1 MSRGLP
7 IEFFLE
13 GTRSRFG
20 KSLIPKHGLISN
32 VVEAYQQG
40 MIQDCY
46 FVPVSY
52 VYEDVAEGVFLDELM
67 GVPKVPHHLFAVHLN
82 CFQVRESVFGVFRG
96 IWKGF
101 RQSQRCGAVRMHFGQ
116 PVLLSHYIEALSSSK
131 AVKAQAAALA
141 RIPHNFSYR
150 YFNFIL

>member
-67 GVPKVPHHLFAVHLN
+67 EKM
-82 CFQVRESVFGVFRG
+82 
-96 IWKGF
+96 IK
-101 RQSQRCGAVRMHFGQ
+101 
-116 PVLLSHYIEALSSSK
+116 
-131 AVKAQAAALA
+131 
-141 RIPHNFSYR
+141 FSC
-150 YFNFIL
+150 